1 MTDSNY
7 TAISVLL
14 DRSGSMQ
21 QIRTDAEGGLRQFI
35 SDQQKVD
42 GKCTLRLAQFDN
54 MYEVVHE
61 STPIKDVPPPSLL
74 PRGST
79 ALLDSWGRC
88 MAEFG
93 EELAALPEDQR
104 PGHVVFVVV
113 TDGMENASREW
124 TRDKV
129 FAKVTEQTDRWGW
142 EFLFLAA
149 NQDAVAEGQK
159 YGVVGTHSLDYSH
172 DSGGTQ
178 AAYAAMSATV
188 TRSRVAGQSTA
199 GFTED
204 ERSKSKH

>member
-14 DRSGSMQ
+14 DRSGSMSA
-21 QIRTDAEGGLRQFI
+21 IKSDAEGGLRQFI
-35 SDQQKVD
+35 TDQQQVD

-54 MYEVVHE
+54 EYEVVHG
-61 STPIKDVPPPSLL
+61 STPIKDVPPPVLA
-74 PRGST
+74 PRAST

-88 MAEFG
+88 MTEFG

-104 PGHVVFVVV
+104 PGHVIFVVI

-124 TRDKV
+124 TREKV
-129 FAKVTEQTDRWGW
+129 FEKVTEQTDQWGW

-159 YGVVGTHSLDYSH
+159 YGVAGTHSMTYDH
-172 DSGGTQ
+172 TAGGTQ
-178 AAYAAMSATV
+178 AAYAAMSATT
-188 TRSRVAGQSTA
+188 TRSRAAGTRSA
-199 GFTED
+199 GFTDE